1 MPFFDSFASTRR
13 NAPPLER
20 KIKPNVRVPL
30 CRFSFSFSFSLF
42 LVFSLVF
49 TCRGFFSLWRSF
61 NLLQSSSIRCSLS
74 LSLSLSLLLVRS
86 FHSSDSENER
96 IHGRH
101 FLDPLDWH
109 PRYFVPFC
117 HRKASGV
124 RGADWWDVAPTS
136 EQERKRNEKK
146 KRRKMRRNVTKPA
159 IKKKKEKK
167 NRGTPTVVL
176 GVRQ

>member
-136 EQERKRNEKK
+136 AQERKRNEKK
-146 KRRKMRRNVTKPA
+146 KNGEKGDEMSPNRQS
-159 IKKKKEKK
+159 KKKKKRKTEAPP
-167 NRGTPTVVL
+167 R
-176 GVRQ
+176 